1 MAKQK
6 NLTKSSTPAVT
17 NMTTDGMQGKKPPET
32 VLTASSAVP
41 AAQPKENETAAP
53 AAQTSAPAALEVV
66 RGQLTTLGEGND
78 AQTSHIHWP
87 PTASSGVTLG
97 KGYDI
102 GSRTSAQVI
111 ADLTAAG
118 MGEGQ
123 ATRIAAGAGLV
134 GQAAGDFVARNSA
147 SIGTIPI
154 EVQRRLLA
162 SMLVAYTARARD
174 VATNPEAD
182 ASNTNARGREVRAG
196 AAPGTFRMTPA
207 QWDALH
213 PSMVEFLTD
222 LIYQGGYYRYDRVA
236 RVNAALLA
244 NQGNHLAQ
252 FRAVAALFQGESAG
266 ENSYMDNYGVSQGEA
281 RNRSETFYGQDATQL
296 ARANTRRNRVRLG
309 YLLQV
314 ISALERGAAVNVV
327 APPTEATPQAPGAA
341 PAAPH

>member
-1 MAKQK
+1 MGKQ
-6 NLTKSSTPAVT
+6 NLTQKTSTTPVAP
-17 NMTTDGMQGKKPPET
+17 MTTEGMQGKRPPET
-32 VLTASSAVP
+32 ILSASTTAPVTAN
-41 AAQPKENETAAP
+41 KEAETAAP
-53 AAQTSAPAALEVV
+53 TAQTNAPAALEVV

-87 PTASSGVTLG
+87 NTAASGVTLG

-102 GSRTSAQVI
+102 GSRTAAQVI

-118 MGEGQ
+118 MSEAQ
-123 ATRIAAGAGLV
+123 ARQISAGAGLT

-147 SIGTIPI
+147 SIGVIAI
-154 EVQRRLLA
+154 DVQRRLLA

-182 ASNTNARGREVRAG
+182 AQNTNARGREVRAG
-196 AAPGTFRMTPA
+196 ADPGTFRMTPE

-213 PSMVEFLTD
+213 PAMVEFLTD

-252 FRAVAALFQGESAG
+252 FRAVAALFQGETAG

-281 RNRSETFYGQDATQL
+281 RNRGETFYGQSAEQL
-296 ARANTRRNRVRLG
+296 SRANTRRNRVRLG

-327 APPTEATPQAPGAA
+327 APPTEAAPQAPGAA
-341 PAAPH
+341 PATPH

>member
-1 MAKQK
+1 MSKQK
-6 NLTKSSTPAVT
+6 NLSKTAAPVATP
-17 NMTTDGMQGKKPPET
+17 MTTEGMQGKTPPEP

-41 AAQPKENETAAP
+41 VTANKEGETAAP
-53 AAQTSAPAALEVV
+53 TAQTSAPAAPDVV

-87 PTASSGVTLG
+87 NTAASGVTLG

-102 GSRTSAQVI
+102 GSRTAAQVI

-118 MGEGQ
+118 MSEAQ
-123 ATRIAAGAGLV
+123 ATRISAGAGLT
-134 GQAAGDFVARNSA
+134 GQAAGDFVARNAA
-147 SIGTIPI
+147 SVGVIDIQ
-154 EVQRRLLA
+154 VQRRLLA

-182 ASNTNARGREVRAG
+182 ASNTNARGREVRAN

-213 PSMVEFLTD
+213 PAMVEFLTD

-281 RNRSETFYGQDATQL
+281 RNRGETFYGQTAEQL
-296 ARANTRRNRVRLG
+296 SHANTRRNRVRLG

-341 PAAPH
+341 PTAH